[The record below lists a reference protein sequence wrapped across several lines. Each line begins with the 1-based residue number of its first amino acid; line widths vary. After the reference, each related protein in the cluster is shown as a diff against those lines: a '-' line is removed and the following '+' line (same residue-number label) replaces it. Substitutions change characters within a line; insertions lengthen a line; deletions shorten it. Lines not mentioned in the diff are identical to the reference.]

1 MAIDIGRRQ
10 FISGFGG
17 AAFAWP
23 LAVRAQ
29 QAAMPM
35 VGYVSR
41 GTSAG
46 FAPFVEAFRQGLSQ
60 TGYDEGRNVTFQY
73 RWAEGQE
80 DRLPALVA
88 DLVGRQVAVIAAT
101 GGLQPGV
108 VAKAATSTIPIVF
121 TGGGDP
127 VKVGLV
133 ASLAR
138 PGGNATG
145 AINFSPTVTAK
156 RLELFRQMLPIGHT
170 IAVLSNPTDPNNE
183 VAVREVQDAADATGQ
198 PIHIINASGER
209 DFDAAFA
216 EIKEY
221 RAVALFVT
229 ADPLFT
235 SRRARLV
242 ALAEQNAIPA
252 SYAFRDFPL
261 AGGLMSYGAD
271 LLDVHRQAGV
281 YTGRILKGDRP
292 ADLPVMQPT
301 KFEFVINLK
310 TAKTLGLAIPP
321 TLLALADEVFE

>member
-1 MAIDIGRRQ
+1 
-10 FISGFGG
+10 
-17 AAFAWP
+17 
-23 LAVRAQ
+23 
-29 QAAMPM
+29 MPV

-46 FAPFVEAFRQGLSQ
+46 FAPFVGAFRQGLSQ
-60 TGYDEGRNVTFQY
+60 TGYVEGRNVTVQY

-88 DLVGRQVAVIAAT
+88 DLVGLQVAVIVAT
-101 GGLQPGV
+101 GGLHPAV

-145 AINFSPTVTAK
+145 AINFSSTVTAK
-156 RLELFRQMLPIGHT
+156 RLELFQQMLPSGRT

-183 VAVREVQDAADATGQ
+183 VAMREVQDAADATGQ
-198 PIHIINASGER
+198 TIHIVNASGER

-216 EIKEY
+216 KIKEY
-221 RAVALFVT
+221 RAVALFVI

-321 TLLALADEVFE
+321 TLLALVDEVIE

>member
-1 MAIDIGRRQ
+1 MGIGVGRRQ
-10 FISGFGG
+10 FLSALGG
-17 AAFAWP
+17 AAVAWP
-23 LAVRAQ
+23 CVARAQ
-29 QAAMPM
+29 QAAMPV

-46 FAPFVEAFRQGLSQ
+46 FAPFVGAFRQGLSQ
-60 TGYDEGRNVTFQY
+60 TGYVEGRNVTFQY

-145 AINFSPTVTAK
+145 ATNFSPAVTAK
-156 RLELFRQMLPIGHT
+156 RLELFRQMLPSGRT

-198 PIHIINASGER
+198 PIHIVNASGEH

-221 RAVALFVT
+221 RAAALFVT

-310 TAKTLGLAIPP
+310 TAKTLGLTVPP
-321 TLLALADEVFE
+321 TLLALADEVIE

>member
-1 MAIDIGRRQ
+1 
-10 FISGFGG
+10 
-17 AAFAWP
+17 
-23 LAVRAQ
+23 
-29 QAAMPM
+29 MPV

-46 FAPFVEAFRQGLSQ
+46 FAPFVGAFRQGLSQ
-60 TGYDEGRNVTFQY
+60 TGYVEGRNVTFQY

-156 RLELFRQMLPIGHT
+156 RLELFRQMVPSERT
-170 IAVLSNPTDPNNE
+170 IALLSNPTDPNNQ

-198 PIHIINASGER
+198 PIHIVNASGER

-221 RAVALFVT
+221 RAAALFVI

-321 TLLALADEVFE
+321 TLLALADEVIE